1 MGSLIAMASLP
12 AALHLRTSVEQLHNE
27 TIAFNASNGYAPP
40 PHAHHYRFLGGGFKD
55 FWNFHPAKKGGNDPN
70 LMTILFQF
78 GGLNHQATSLGLLQ
92 PPHDMARIQKQLAD

>member
-1 MGSLIAMASLP
+1 MSFTASLVGSLIAMASLP

-55 FWNFHPAKKGGNDPN
+55 FLEFSSRKKMG
-70 LMTILFQF
+70 
-78 GGLNHQATSLGLLQ
+78 
-92 PPHDMARIQKQLAD
+92 K